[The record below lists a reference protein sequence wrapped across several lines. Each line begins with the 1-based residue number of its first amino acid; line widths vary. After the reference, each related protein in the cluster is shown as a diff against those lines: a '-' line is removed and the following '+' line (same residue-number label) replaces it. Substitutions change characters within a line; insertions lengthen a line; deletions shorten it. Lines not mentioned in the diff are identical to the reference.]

1 MFWRTIIIY
10 NKTFYVKHILLYSN
24 FSKSWFLL
32 IDLIQVPMN
41 WIIATSGNSPIIVIM
56 VWAEKNSAEFFFT
69 RPHCIFIYQQLSYIQ
84 EVLFQL
90 YDFEPQQRFLKRY
103 TKKFDHCY
111 FVPYQVYNYAD
122 QGKSCC
128 CSIIIISLYTNFELV
143 HGLSSEGKIMYV
155 AQGPPVFWLRL
166 YLL

>member
-1 MFWRTIIIY
+1 MIVIY

-56 VWAEKNSAEFFFT
+56 VWSEKK
-69 RPHCIFIYQQLSYIQ
+69 
-84 EVLFQL
+84 L

-128 CSIIIISLYTNFELV
+128 CSIIIISIAQILSLYMDFPLKEK
-143 HGLSSEGKIMYV
+143 SCM
-155 AQGPPVFWLRL
+155 
-166 YLL
+166 

>member
-1 MFWRTIIIY
+1 MGECFKEQHTLFMS
-10 NKTFYVKHILLYSN
+10 NTYSN

-56 VWAEKNSAEFFFT
+56 VWSEKK
-69 RPHCIFIYQQLSYIQ
+69 
-84 EVLFQL
+84 L

-122 QGKSCC
+122 QLKSCC

-155 AQGPPVFWLRL
+155 AQGPPVGIFTFAS
-166 YLL
+166 YMSF